1 MVVRFRKKIKSQVR
15 NILIKYNVF
24 FNVTGLPVLRLK
36 QIMKPHCLLILLV
49 AFACIKLK
57 AQHNEVASNGK
68 PGFNEQSANAGRD
81 FSSSSSAPE
90 LQLTTRA
97 LIPIILRDKYIF
109 QENWCQ
115 YIN

>member
-57 AQHNEVASNGK
+57 AQHYEIVTKSE
-68 PGFNEQSANAGRD
+68 PGFNEQPANTD
-81 FSSSSSAPE
+81 SNSSSSVSAPE
-90 LQLTTRA
+90 LQLTTPA
-97 LIPIILRDKYIF
+97 LIPIILRDQYIF
-109 QENWCQ
+109 QERPVPV
-115 YIN
+115 Y